1 MEPKVF
7 VIIVTYK
14 GKQWYDRCFTSL
26 RESTLPVQTIVVD
39 NASNDGT
46 VEYIRENYPEIILME
61 NKENMGFGKGNNLA
75 LRYAYEHGCDYTFL
89 LNQDAWLD
97 DNAMIETLVGL
108 SEQHPE
114 YGILCPMHLSPDKA
128 SLNMMLEKSDN
139 RCSMQ
144 MLSDLYCGASK
155 EVYETDYVNAAAW
168 LLPRTTLSILGGFD
182 PLIFLYGEDD
192 DYVNRAH
199 FHGLK
204 VGVSLD
210 ARVVHDHKFNKK
222 GDLFEMSDK
231 YARKSELEDLELLL
245 NINKRFDY
253 HALRRYYFRKYL
265 KGFFS
270 GNRALKRFASYR
282 FKFIG
287 QMRKGIEFSRKMNK
301 IKQPNW
307 IIG

>member
-1 MEPKVF
+1 MEKKVY

-14 GKQWYDRCFTSL
+14 GMQWYDRCLTSL
-26 RESTLPVQTIVVD
+26 RASTIPVQTIVVD
-39 NASNDGT
+39 NASNDGS
-46 VEYIRENYPEIILME
+46 VEYIRENYPEIILIESEE
-61 NKENMGFGKGNNLA
+61 NLGFGKGNNLA
-75 LRYAYEHGCDYTFL
+75 LRYAYEHGCDYVFL

-97 DNAMIETLVGL
+97 DNTTIETLVRL

-114 YGILCPMHLSPDKA
+114 YGIISPMHLSPDKA

-139 RCSMQ
+139 RCSKQ
-144 MLSDLYCGASK
+144 ILSDLYCGTPK
-155 EVYETDYVNAAAW
+155 EVYETNYVNAAAW
-168 LLPRTTLSILGGFD
+168 LLPRSTLSILGGFD

-204 VGVSLD
+204 VGISLD
-210 ARVVHDHKFNKK
+210 AKVIHDHKFSKT

-231 YARKSELEDLELLL
+231 YARKSEREDLELLL
-245 NINKRFDY
+245 NLNQRFDY
-253 HALRRYYFRKYL
+253 HALRWYYFRKYL
-265 KGFFS
+265 KGLLS
-270 GNRALKRFASYR
+270 GNRALKEFAGYR

-287 QMRKGIEFSRKMNK
+287 QMRKGIEYSRKKNR

-307 IIG
+307 IQ